1 MAEIVSPTSAVPP
14 PPQRKSTPDMSEEDE
29 LDASTHSQ
37 VLQRMKTDRVAVT
50 RPEEDRRR
58 RTIIVEK
65 KNGSYGFTLQSY
77 GIHYKKEQ
85 EVEMITYVD
94 YVEYDGP
101 AYRAGMREGDVILS
115 INGTDMEK
123 ADHKTL
129 VTFIKECD
137 ARMRMVVLFEDCVR
151 KVELH
156 MRYLQL
162 QNVLQGKMSE
172 LERICLRERELLEG
186 KWKTHSLPARK
197 KATAA
202 GEEAVGE
209 GEMLGNR
216 PTSTEDVGGL
226 GKQQQKSQQHVG
238 PPPTQMMLAYRY
250 LDPHCRYILRPSA
263 STGSGEYLISIAP
276 AGPPPQPHQQ
286 QQRCR
291 SQQYLR
297 RVPSSDNNTTASSLP
312 EDNTTKRSQAQQQE
326 QKAKSSRHCHGHS
339 CNPCHFGRSKTTTNN
354 GDNVSLDAYDLASP
368 CCEAQC
374 IPVRRR
380 SRHHSKDHHQH
391 KHKHR
396 SKESK
401 ERHQQRT
408 QPAAPP
414 APPPQFANQPRY
426 YDLSAGLASH
436 CSLHSCTSSEFAA
449 TTVDGSVTSYTT
461 SLSTDTLWDPHSD
474 PSRGHS
480 LKSGANP
487 RTRTSVSYYA
497 QPSPHQSFPTRFYP
511 HAQVQP
517 VSGYGYAVQK
527 PKSWDNLTTKGG
539 YGFGYGYLDTVA
551 PKVNQIPP
559 QRHSMPRKMTP
570 AYERYTAFSDV
581 ENYAPPP
588 SQFVQQTT
596 TTTTT
601 ISLVGPPLCECLEG
615 ATVPKGAT
623 TQATSLT
630 SAAGYYS
637 SLPPRDPTK
646 APQAEITRL

>member
-1 MAEIVSPTSAVPP
+1 MAEIVTPTAAG
-14 PPQRKSTPDMSEEDE
+14 PPQARKSTPDLTDEDE
-29 LDASTHSQ
+29 LDTSMHSQ
-37 VLQRMKTDRVAVT
+37 VLRRIKTDRVTMT

-65 KNGSYGFTLQSY
+65 KNGSYGFTIQSY

-137 ARMRMVVLFEDCVR
+137 TRMRMVVLFEDCVR

-162 QNVLQGKMSE
+162 QNVLQAKMSE
-172 LERICLRERELLEG
+172 LERVCLRERELLEG

-197 KATAA
+197 KTPAK
-202 GEEAVGE
+202 GEEATADVADA
-209 GEMLGNR
+209 LGNR
-216 PTSTEDVGGL
+216 PISTEDVGAL
-226 GKQQQKSQQHVG
+226 AKQQQQQKSQCMA

-276 AGPPPQPHQQ
+276 AGPPPQH
-286 QQRCR
+286 QQRCK

-297 RVPSSDNNTTASSLP
+297 RVPSSDNTTASSLP
-312 EDNTTKRSQAQQQE
+312 EDKTPKRTQAQE
-326 QKAKSSRHCHGHS
+326 QHKSKSGRHCHGHS
-339 CNPCHFGRSKTTTNN
+339 CNPCHFGKSKTNN

-374 IPVRRR
+374 VPARRR

-401 ERHQQRT
+401 ERHRAVQVSQ
-408 QPAAPP
+408 PP
-414 APPPQFANQPRY
+414 APPPQFANHQPRY

-449 TTVDGSVTSYTT
+449 TTVEESVMSYTT

-474 PSRGHS
+474 TSRTHS
-480 LKSGANP
+480 VKSSANP
-487 RTRTSVSYYA
+487 RARTSVSYYVPPPAA
-497 QPSPHQSFPTRFYP
+497 QGFPTRFYP
-511 HAQVQP
+511 HAAQIQP
-517 VSGYGYAVQK
+517 VSSYGYAVHK
-527 PKSWDNLTTKGG
+527 PKSWDNLTTKAIGG
-539 YGFGYGYLDTVA
+539 YAFGYGYLDTVA
-551 PKVNQIPP
+551 PKAVAHQAP

-601 ISLVGPPLCECLEG
+601 ISLVGPPMCECLEG
-615 ATVPKGAT
+615 AAVPKTAT
-623 TQATSLT
+623 VQSKPGVP
-630 SAAGYYS
+630 AGYYS
-637 SLPPRDPTK
+637 SLPPRAHDPATV
-646 APQAEITRL
+646 AEITRL

>member
-1 MAEIVSPTSAVPP
+1 
-14 PPQRKSTPDMSEEDE
+14 
-29 LDASTHSQ
+29 
-37 VLQRMKTDRVAVT
+37 
-50 RPEEDRRR
+50 
-58 RTIIVEK
+58 
-65 KNGSYGFTLQSY
+65 
-77 GIHYKKEQ
+77 
-85 EVEMITYVD
+85 MITYVD

-137 ARMRMVVLFEDCVR
+137 TRMRMVVLFEDCVR

-172 LERICLRERELLEG
+172 LEKICLRERELLEG

-197 KATAA
+197 KAGT
-202 GEEAVGE
+202 GEEVTEVAE
-209 GEMLGNR
+209 PLGNR
-216 PTSTEDVGGL
+216 PISTEDVGGL
-226 GKQQQKSQQHVG
+226 GKQQQKNHCVA

-276 AGPPPQPHQQ
+276 AGPPPTH
-286 QQRCR
+286 QQRCK

-297 RVPSSDNNTTASSLP
+297 RVPSSDNTTASSLP
-312 EDNTTKRSQAQQQE
+312 DDNTPKRSQAQDQH
-326 QKAKSSRHCHGHS
+326 KSKSSRHCHGHS
-339 CNPCHFGRSKTTTNN
+339 CNPCHFGKSKANN

-380 SRHHSKDHHQH
+380 SRHHSKDHHH

-401 ERHQQRT
+401 ERHQRSQVT
-408 QPAAPP
+408 QPP
-414 APPPQFANQPRY
+414 APPPQFANHQPRY

-449 TTVDGSVTSYTT
+449 TTVEGSVTSYTT
-461 SLSTDTLWDPHSD
+461 SLSTDTLWDPHSES
-474 PSRGHS
+474 SRGHS
-480 LKSGANP
+480 VKSSTGNP
-487 RTRTSVSYYA
+487 RSRASVSYYA
-497 QPSPHQSFPTRFYP
+497 QAPPQGFPTRFYP
-511 HAQVQP
+511 HAAQIQP
-517 VSGYGYAVQK
+517 LPGYGYAVHK
-527 PKSWDNLTTKGG
+527 PKSWDNLTTKAIGG

-551 PKVNQIPP
+551 PKMAHQPP

-570 AYERYTAFSDV
+570 AYERYTTFSDV

-601 ISLVGPPLCECLEG
+601 ISLVGAPMCECLEG
-615 ATVPKGAT
+615 ATVAKGTAT
-623 TQATSLT
+623 TQVTPGP
-630 SAAGYYS
+630 AGYYS
-637 SLPPRDPTK
+637 SLPPRAHDSATMPSTTV
-646 APQAEITRL
+646 AEITRL